1 MIKKA
6 VKTMDS
12 ANSIQRRGSQLT
24 RGRKFMADEL
34 RLMVLGLLNER
45 AYHGYELIKEFGERS
60 RGFYNPS
67 PGAIYPLLKHLEEL
81 GHTTVELKGKR
92 KQYQISALGSQYLR
106 DNQAHADQLF
116 AILRHAAKRM
126 AWMSRAMSDEEASK
140 QTGWLPEFV
149 QARIALKEAL
159 LMRDNADH
167 DEQRRIA
174 VILQNTLAQIQ
185 QQEPALSKVPP
196 SAGDAERHDKA

>member
-1 MIKKA
+1 MHE
-6 VKTMDS
+6 
-12 ANSIQRRGSQLT
+12 ANSAKRRGSQLT
-24 RGRKFMADEL
+24 RGRKFVAEEL
-34 RLMVLGLLNER
+34 HLMVLGLLNEH

-92 KQYQISALGSQYLR
+92 KRYQISALGRQYLR
-106 DNQAHADQLF
+106 GNQAHVDQLF

-126 AWMSRAMSDEEASK
+126 IWMSRAMSDEEASE

-149 QARIALKEAL
+149 EVRKALKEAL
-159 LMRDNADH
+159 LVR
-167 DEQRRIA
+167 
-174 VILQNTLAQIQ
+174 VS
-185 QQEPALSKVPP
+185 ALLRKDRSTCFT
-196 SAGDAERHDKA
+196 G